1 MTRKYFWGTKSSS
14 EIIRDQR
21 GFSLV
26 EVMISMVILAFGIL
40 GTISMFSA
48 SDKALGTS
56 SQMTTALRLAQEK
69 LESKR
74 AADFD
79 LILLDDIDGNGLLET
94 EMAEDSIVGNEITGY
109 RVYKGSD
116 TGLGISRRW
125 TVSLYDGIAR
135 IDVTALWTDKNG
147 TERSL
152 MLSAIK
158 TDGGY
163 R

>member
-1 MTRKYFWGTKSSS
+1 MFIK
-14 EIIRDQR
+14 DQG

-40 GTISMFSA
+40 GAISMFSA
-48 SDKALGTS
+48 SDKALNTS
-56 SQMTTALRLAQEK
+56 SQMTTALRLVQEK

-74 AADFD
+74 GADFD
-79 LILLDDIDGNGLLET
+79 LILLDDIDGNGVLET
-94 EMAEDSIVGNEITGY
+94 EMADETKAEEEVAGY

-116 TGLGISRRW
+116 IGLGISRRW

>member
-1 MTRKYFWGTKSSS
+1 MFTK
-14 EIIRDQR
+14 DQR
-21 GFSLV
+21 GFSLA

-40 GTISMFSA
+40 GSISMFSA

-56 SQMTTALRLAQEK
+56 SQMTTALRLVQEK

-74 AADFD
+74 GADFD
-79 LILLDDIDGNGLLET
+79 LILLDDIDGNGVLEAK
-94 EMAEDSIVGNEITGY
+94 MVNDSSVGYEITGY
-109 RVYKGSD
+109 RAYRGSD
-116 TGLGISRRW
+116 TVLGISRRW
-125 TVSLYDGIAR
+125 TVSLYDGIAK